1 MIWFEL
7 FINIM
12 SNFVRPQVRTYDE
25 FDPIFDNSYLKK
37 GPEFSELTEC
47 MYYIAFIN

>member
-1 MIWFEL
+1 
-7 FINIM
+7 M
-12 SNFVRPQVRTYDE
+12 SNFVRPRTYEE

-47 MYYIAFIN
+47 NIF